1 MNQKTNLRLA
11 KGIVLLSV
19 VPLLI
24 YAYEYGPDAGVA
36 GVPGENGTC
45 SQSGCHTGTPVNGGG
60 GSVTVTF
67 PNGLTYMPGAKQHL
81 VVTID
86 DSKQRRWG
94 FELTA
99 RLASDTSQLAGTF
112 SPTDKRTQLICAS
125 TDFVKQLNFDTV
137 CPANLP
143 VQYIEQTLAG
153 YSFTQPSP
161 GKFEFDWNVP
171 ASDVGPVTIYVAA
184 NAANGDLSQNGD
196 HIYTANYTPT
206 AGAASPSPAITSGG
220 IVNAASQAI
229 PGLPNAAIAQ
239 GSIFVIN
246 GLNFGTGASVQV
258 TVNGATL
265 AAPIVAVSS
274 TQLTA
279 VMPSTAPAGM
289 GMGRARSSN
298 QTSAAE
304 AGVSA
309 PGSFG
314 I

>member
-1 MNQKTNLRLA
+1 MRVSA
-11 KGIVLLSV
+11 
-19 VPLLI
+19 
-24 YAYEYGPDAGVA
+24 
-36 GVPGENGTC
+36 
-45 SQSGCHTGTPVNGGG
+45 
-60 GSVTVTF
+60 
-67 PNGLTYMPGAKQHL
+67 
-81 VVTID
+81 
-86 DSKQRRWG
+86 
-94 FELTA
+94 
-99 RLASDTSQLAGTF
+99 
-112 SPTDKRTQLICAS
+112 
-125 TDFVKQLNFDTV
+125 V
-137 CPANLP
+137 CP
-143 VQYIEQTLAG
+143 V
-153 YSFTQPSP
+153 S
-161 GKFEFDWNVP
+161 
-171 ASDVGPVTIYVAA
+171 IYVSAHVRFFFNDPAA
-184 NAANGDLSQNGD
+184 TE
-196 HIYTANYTPT
+196 IYTANYTLT

-220 IVNAASQAI
+220 VVNAASQAI

-279 VMPSTAPAGM
+279 VMPSTAPAGS
-289 GMGRARSSN
+289 GAGTVTVNN